1 MVVVADVD
9 GLRELCVTRASAFP
23 ARHLPK
29 SSLPASSAAARGV
42 PLSLVFSGGP
52 AWRATR
58 TALAPLFA
66 PPALAAA
73 QPLIR
78 ASAAE
83 LASVALSA
91 AAANPSAEV
100 DVLALLSNYTLDVV
114 SGGVLGAHEHA
125 QKAAAAGGGA
135 APLAASTAALFESL
149 EPVTGDG
156 RLNDPWAA
164 LAELTPPLLA
174 PVWRA
179 AACIAPARAVC
190 RLQAADDAVRS
201 TAREILADTR
211 ARLKLNGDIDAAPAT
226 VCSLLAGPAGAAAAL
241 RHGSAPMSDESIV
254 AQAHTMLVAG
264 IETTASATAHAI
276 YLLARHPE
284 AAARV
289 RAEADAGG
297 PPLYA
302 QAALREAMRLLP
314 AVSMLNRVAASDD
327 ARLRG
332 HAIPRGTFVV
342 GCLTPVLCDA
352 GLYPEPE
359 AYRPERFMPG
369 ADDAEAARLRE
380 LSPQLAWPVFGAV
393 PRACIGV
400 RLALAEGGQAL
411 QALFAA
417 ADVALPP
424 GAPPLRIREGITNA
438 PAGGLRVRLTRREPS
453 KTE

>member
-1 MVVVADVD
+1 VVVVADVD

-42 PLSLVFSGGP
+42 PLSLVFAGGP

-58 TALAPLFA
+58 TALSPLFS

-83 LASVALSA
+83 LASVALA
-91 AAANPSAEV
+91 AAEANPSAEV

-114 SGGVLGAHEHA
+114 SGGVLGAHAHA

-164 LAELTPPLLA
+164 LAELTPTVLA

-211 ARLKLNGDIDAAPAT
+211 TRLKQDIDAAPAT

-297 PPLYA
+297 PPVYA
-302 QAALREAMRLLP
+302 QAALREGMRLLP

-332 HAIPRGTFVV
+332 HVIPRGTFVV
-342 GCLTPVLCDA
+342 GCLTPVLRDA
-352 GLYPEPE
+352 ALYPEPE

-369 ADDAEAARLRE
+369 ADDAEAMRE
-380 LSPQLAWPVFGAV
+380 LSPQLAWPVFGAG
-393 PRACIGV
+393 PRACIGA

-411 QALFAA
+411 QALFAS

-438 PAGGLRVRLTRREPS
+438 PAGGLRVRLTRRELS
-453 KTE
+453 KTKS